1 MILME
6 IRPLPEEQ
14 FRGYCIHAVY
24 ETTEVYHVHLLERG
38 FFLKLEKLE
47 KPVMKSWKD
56 TLFGDWLEAPVA
68 LGAFQ
73 EERLLGVVEGSPERW
88 HNLFRISN
96 LFVEPS
102 ERRRGIGKALLGAMV
117 DLAKRETACRGVIL
131 ETQTCNAPA
140 IALYESLGFRL
151 CRIDLTEYSNHDVEN
166 QEVRIDLMLPM

>member
-56 TLFGDWLEAPVA
+56 TLFGDWLEAPMA

-102 ERRRGIGKALLGAMV
+102 ERRRGIGKALLGEMV

-131 ETQTCNAPA
+131 KPRPA
-140 IALYESLGFRL
+140 MPLPLRSMSLWASACAVL
-151 CRIDLTEYSNHDVEN
+151 I
-166 QEVRIDLMLPM
+166 